1 MHTKQVPL
9 SILSLHDVC
18 REGGKPQLV
27 HTAAGRILL
36 LRVSLLSEMETSAG
50 KVFVYL

>member
-18 REGGKPQLV
+18 REGGEPQFV
-27 HTAAGRILL
+27 HAAAGRILL
-36 LRVSLLSEMETSAG
+36 LCVSMLSGMETSAG
-50 KVFVYL
+50 KVFAYF